1 MRTNTMLLA
10 EGINVKD
17 VCMDVVQVGLD
28 SGAIALSGGMGG
40 DTLVDALFASSEA
53 AEILKLVKDVWGE
66 MKVVGSIIKDVAT
79 FDMTQGLD
87 KFFKMVQNSVHLA
100 VKNGLIGEDVV
111 KFLEDVQKEVD
122 TLINKIVRALS
133 KWVGAL
139 VPDDFG
145 LGGPSFEATV
155 TTAIKTATQKP
166 FDLVAMGVNALPQTA
181 QDLLLDANALT
192 TFLQDCVGQLSDWV
206 GEIQYSIDNPDPE
219 KAGLLNMMASNIK
232 STAPEI

>member
-10 EGINVKD
+10 EGLNVKD

-100 VKNGLIGEDVV
+100 AKNGTKSHRIL
-111 KFLEDVQKEVD
+111 
-122 TLINKIVRALS
+122 AL
-133 KWVGAL
+133 
-139 VPDDFG
+139 G
-145 LGGPSFEATV
+145 LPPFAP
-155 TTAIKTATQKP
+155 AIP
-166 FDLVAMGVNALPQTA
+166 
-181 QDLLLDANALT
+181 
-192 TFLQDCVGQLSDWV
+192 
-206 GEIQYSIDNPDPE
+206 
-219 KAGLLNMMASNIK
+219 
-232 STAPEI
+232 